1 MPARKTDQLSLV
13 VVQPRILR
21 PVKAS
26 TYTNTYTMFKQT
38 GNFNG
43 IDTCSAT
50 SYGDYSSKSLLQAEA
65 EARSI
70 SNRPDINAHLSKL
83 RKEKVISEFVEQGTR
98 EYARNYS
105 QDIDYD
111 KYTEGKYLYVVSYL

>member
-1 MPARKTDQLSLV
+1 
-13 VVQPRILR
+13 
-21 PVKAS
+21 
-26 TYTNTYTMFKQT
+26 MFRQT

-50 SYGDYSSKSLLQAEA
+50 SYGDFSSKSLLQSEA

-83 RKEKVISEFVEQGTR
+83 REEEVISEYVEDGCR
-98 EYARNYS
+98 DFASEYS
-105 QDIDYD
+105 QHIDYS
-111 KYTEGKYLYVVSYL
+111 KYAKGTF